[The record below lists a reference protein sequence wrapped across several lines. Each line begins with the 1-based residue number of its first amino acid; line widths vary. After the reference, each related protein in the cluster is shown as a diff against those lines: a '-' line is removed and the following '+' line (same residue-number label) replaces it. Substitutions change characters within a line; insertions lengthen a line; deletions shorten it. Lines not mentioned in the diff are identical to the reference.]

1 MSIVLGLPNKLP
13 NDFNLFGTRVP
24 GIKIA
29 KEIYSRASTL

>member
-1 MSIVLGLPNKLP
+1 MSIVLALLNNLP

-29 KEIYSRASTL
+29 KEMYSRASTL